1 MYAINDPELKARME
15 AAANKLPIIR
25 DEIVLL
31 RALIEREVASATTD
45 AEKSRLLKNVGD
57 AIGQLAKLEKTQLE
71 LSLAANETLSKE
83 AAHKLADTMGRL
95 FLEEIRNLLPNPD
108 AAVDRLQA
116 KLAAAVR
123 DAKNAA

>member
-1 MYAINDPELKARME
+1 MYAINDPELQARMN

-45 AEKSRLLKNVGD
+45 AEKARLLKNVGD

-71 LSLAANETLSKE
+71 LSLAANETLSKQ
-83 AAHKLADTMGRL
+83 AANKLADTLGRL
-95 FLEEIRNLLPNPD
+95 LLEELRQVMPNPD
-108 AAVDRLQA
+108 ATVDRLHA
-116 KLAAAVR
+116 KFAAAVAE
-123 DAKNAA
+123 AKNAA